1 MYILSYY
8 EQYICEF
15 QNREKYRAHWLAAGC
30 EPVQELWT
38 LIKQAWQDTKFSH
51 ELRKTC
57 EVATYGLT
65 FIFLEEKLENFF
77 SRIIQVERKEFM

>member
-1 MYILSYY
+1 M
-8 EQYICEF
+8 
-15 QNREKYRAHWLAAGC
+15 HWWAGGC

-38 LIKQAWQDTKFSH
+38 LIKQAWQDTNFSH

-65 FIFLEEKLENFF
+65 FIFLEKSKEFF
-77 SRIIQVERKEFM
+77 SPE

>member
-8 EQYICEF
+8 EQYVNSKIA
-15 QNREKYRAHWLAAGC
+15 KKSRAHWLAAGC

-57 EVATYGLT
+57 QVATYGLT
-65 FIFLEEKLENFF
+65 FIFLEKKIEIFF
-77 SRIIQVERKEFM
+77 SPE